1 MLNRPVGSNSVP
13 LPRKAARSI
22 ASAMAVVASFRISWS
37 APYAL
42 ERIRSLLIN
51 TLHISFLLD
60 MRTLPNLAL
69 DALALRSSPT

>member
-22 ASAMAVVASFRISWS
+22 ASAMVASFRISWS

-42 ERIRSLLIN
+42 ERIRSLLIS